1 MNNSKKVK
9 KKKVLQKPRNSFDTF
24 YYFEER
30 RSDLDLR
37 SLNYRLGKKKIKEEK
52 KKEKRKKKKKAR
64 L

>member
-30 RSDLDLR
+30 LSDLDLR
-37 SLNYRLGKKKIKEEK
+37 SLNYRLGKKKKEEK
-52 KKEKRKKKKKAR
+52 KRKKKKAR

>member
-30 RSDLDLR
+30 LSDLDLR
-37 SLNYRLGKKKIKEEK
+37 SLNYRLGKKKEEEK
-52 KKEKRKKKKKAR
+52 KKEKKKAR

>member
-9 KKKVLQKPRNSFDTF
+9 KKEVLQKPRNSFDTF

-37 SLNYRLGKKKIKEEK
+37 SLNYRLGKKKK
-52 KKEKRKKKKKAR
+52 KKKRKKKKEKG
-64 L
+64 